1 MENTEQKLVPLW
13 PFVPCFLFL
22 LHNYRCW
29 TCICMQELL
38 CRNAENDERYLQ
50 CRYWACRTISV
61 LHVIIDICWS
71 FSSVDCR
78 NKLQRPECDMHQLIT
93 HQSRMESLSLLQ
105 NQRDQPTFPLSQR
118 VWANHVL
125 KIGMWRTVTVY
136 GNGVMAQNSKVR
148 TGEQGKLRLHLHLL
162 ELGAFQ

>member
-38 CRNAENDERYLQ
+38 CRNAECHERCLQ
-50 CRYWACRTISV
+50 CRHWACRTISV
-61 LHVIIDICWS
+61 LHVIVDICWG

-78 NKLQRPECDMHQLIT
+78 NKLQNVTCTNWLPTRV
-93 HQSRMESLSLLQ
+93 ESLSLLQ
-105 NQRDQPTFPLSQR
+105 NQNDEPTFQHWVRESEQIMCWRL
-118 VWANHVL
+118 AL
-125 KIGMWRTVTVY
+125 WRTVTLY
-136 GNGVMAQNSKVR
+136 GNGVMAQNSEVR
-148 TGEQGKLRLHLHLL
+148 TGEQSKLRLHLHSL